1 MTQVPHAAALARG
14 RARQAARRDIGVV
27 TLTLTTGAVDAV
39 TFLHL
44 GKVFSSVITGNM
56 ALLGVAAGSHN
67 PALAVSGGV
76 ALAGYAVGA
85 LVAGAIARTPERD
98 QPVWPARVTVALAV
112 ELGVLA
118 ALSAGWLV
126 TAGRPAGAI
135 QLTLLSLAAAAM
147 GMQSAA
153 VRRLG
158 QMSSTYLTSTLT
170 GVVVALAMR
179 QRPRELQRS
188 LGVFV
193 AIVAGAVAGAIAGDA
208 AIGWVPV
215 AILIPLAVV
224 VASWGGPSLV
234 RIGGRSA
241 QPAADAPVKDR

>member
-1 MTQVPHAAALARG
+1 MARPAVADG
-14 RARQAARRDIGVV
+14 RARQTTRRDIGVV

-56 ALLGVAAGSHN
+56 ALLGVAAGRHN
-67 PALAVSGGV
+67 SALAVSGGV

-85 LVAGAIARTPERD
+85 LVAGAIARTPERG
-98 QPVWPARVTVALAV
+98 QPVWPAPVTAALAV

-118 ALSAGWLV
+118 ALCAGWLA
-126 TAGRPAGAI
+126 TAGRPAGAS

-179 QRPRELQRS
+179 QRPTELQRS
-188 LGVFV
+188 LGVFA
-193 AIVAGAVAGAIAGDA
+193 AIVIGAVAGAVAADSAITL
-208 AIGWVPV
+208 VPV
-215 AILIPLAVV
+215 AILAPLAAVLACAV
-224 VASWGGPSLV
+224 SPSLI
-234 RIGGRSA
+234 RFRGRLPGQRGA
-241 QPAADAPVKDR
+241 KGRGRDR